1 MYAISVII
9 IGLWI
14 TGKIHNACRSFTCS
28 KVRPGVFVTIFQC
41 RPVQGA
47 WNFTIEPVCV
57 DYVSYLYASSA
68 VNVATDLLL
77 LVLPLPHLWKLKLP
91 KKQRIILCV
100 LLVGGARCV
109 PSKGVMLSNHADLS

>member
-9 IGLWI
+9 VGLWI
-14 TGKIHNACRSFTCS
+14 TGKIHNAHRLFTCAEEFT
-28 KVRPGVFVTIFQC
+28 GVFVTIFQC

-57 DYVSYLYASSA
+57 DYVTYLYASSA
-68 VNVATDLLL
+68 VNVATDVLLF
-77 LVLPLPHLWKLKLP
+77 VLPLPHLWKLNLP

-100 LLVGGARCV
+100 LLGGGARCV
-109 PSKGVMLSNHADLS
+109 TNIRGMLSNYADPW